1 MGQHLGGQPN
11 YSWRKCRQIQQIQLR
26 PSSSSP
32 SLPKLL
38 ECPQRS
44 PRVSP
49 SHVAIAATQDAPVP
63 PVPDHSKSAA
73 HMQTEAWL
81 SVSVSHY
88 WDPMSHQ
95 PLMLS
100 RYDMIWYIMLN
111 LSAENADWASF
122 CGSHFRVGCKLRH
135 WQSGGS
141 SLHYDS
147 VQTHNSEYI
156 WLQLEDCIFCADS
169 PKLRSMSLLSSQSET
184 HIKAGSR
191 VLHKMLW

>member
-1 MGQHLGGQPN
+1 MVQTGLHRPSARFRMTIQMGQHLGGQPN

-73 HMQTEAWL
+73 DMQTETWL

-135 WQSGGS
+135 W
-141 SLHYDS
+141 L
-147 VQTHNSEYI
+147 I
-156 WLQLEDCIFCADS
+156 LQNWGACLCFPAS
-169 PKLRSMSLLSSQSET
+169 PRPT
-184 HIKAGSR
+184 
-191 VLHKMLW
+191 